1 MIDPSRS
8 VAIVGRPNVGKSRL
22 FNRLVG
28 KRLSIVHDQPGV
40 TRDVVME
47 EVQDNFILMDTGG
60 LGMKPTVMSTEEVNQ
75 ATEEQVDFALE
86 AASLILFVV
95 DTQDG
100 LTPQDEMV
108 AKKLRK
114 YGKPTVL
121 VINKIDSQKHSHLTN
136 DFYRLGFKD
145 TISVSAEHGTN
156 AEELLDKI
164 FYLLGPVPEPS
175 SDETEL
181 RSLKSRIRICFTG
194 RPNVGKSS
202 LTNKLLKADR
212 LIVSDMP
219 GTTRDSILV
228 NLDYEAPDNT
238 SWHFQLIDTA
248 GLRPR
253 SKVKTSVDYFSGLR
267 TIQSIESADVAFLII
282 DALEGIT
289 KLDKKIAGDILEV
302 GRGLVIVVNKWDF
315 ALKKFAVEPLE
326 GYETEADFRKEFVK
340 AIRKEL
346 FFLPDSP
353 IIFTSATEGYG
364 IDEILRR
371 AKAIFDRMQKK
382 LSTGRINKVLQEL
395 MEKQKPHVVHGR
407 RFKVYYALQVA
418 NNPFR
423 IRIYCNQ
430 EMRLEDSYKRYLETG
445 FNDAFQLNGCPIKF
459 DLIGKKPREKS

>member
-22 FNRLVG
+22 FNRLIG

-40 TRDVVME
+40 TRDIIME

-60 LGMKPTVMSTEEVNQ
+60 LGMRPTAMSTEEINH

-114 YGKPTVL
+114 YNKPTIL
-121 VINKIDSQKHSHLTN
+121 VINKIDSQKHAHLVN

-145 TISVSAEHGTN
+145 VISVSAEHGTH

-164 FYLLGPVPEPS
+164 LHLLGPLPPAPAE
-175 SDETEL
+175 ENEAK
-181 RSLKSRIRICFTG
+181 SLKSRIRICFTG

-212 LIVSDMP
+212 LIVSDTP

-267 TIQSIESADVAFLII
+267 TIQSIESADVVFLII

-289 KLDKKIAGDILEV
+289 KLDKKIGGDVLEV
-302 GRGLVIVVNKWDF
+302 GRGLVIIVNKWDY
-315 ALKKFAVEPLE
+315 ALKKFAEEPLE

-371 AKAIFDRMQKK
+371 AKGLFDRMQKK
-382 LSTGRINKVLQEL
+382 LSTAKINKVLQEL

-407 RFKVYYALQVA
+407 RFKVYYALQVG

-423 IRIYCNQ
+423 IRVYCNQ

-445 FNDAFQLNGCPIKF
+445 FNNAFQLNGCPIQF
-459 DLIGKKPREKS
+459 DLIGKKPREK

>member
-22 FNRLVG
+22 FNRLIG

-40 TRDVVME
+40 TRDIVME

-60 LGMKPTVMSTEEVNQ
+60 LGMKPTEMSTQEINS
-75 ATEEQVDFALE
+75 ATEDQVDFALE

-95 DTQDG
+95 DTQEG
-100 LTPQDEMV
+100 LTTQDQMI

-114 YGKPTVL
+114 YGKPTLL
-121 VINKIDSQKHSHLTN
+121 VINKIDSQKHAHLIS
-136 DFYRLGFKD
+136 DFYRLGFHD

-156 AEELLDKI
+156 SHELLEKI
-164 FYLLGPVPEPS
+164 LQLLGPLPPEEEKEEKS
-175 SDETEL
+175 S
-181 RSLKSRIRICFTG
+181 RNRVRICFTG

-228 NLDYEAPDNT
+228 NLDYKAPDDT
-238 SWHFQLIDTA
+238 EWHFQLIDTA
-248 GLRPR
+248 GLRPKA
-253 SKVKTSVDYFSGLR
+253 KVKTSVDYFSGLR

-282 DALEGIT
+282 DAMEGIT

-302 GRGLVIVVNKWDF
+302 GRGLVIVVNKWDY
-315 ALKKFAVEPLE
+315 ALKKFAEEPLE
-326 GYETEADFRKEFVK
+326 GYESEADFRKAFVK
-340 AIRKEL
+340 AIREEL

-353 IIFTSATEGYG
+353 VIFTSATQGYG

-371 AKAIFDRMQKK
+371 GKALFDRMQKK
-382 LSTGRINKVLQEL
+382 LSTGRINRVLQEL

-430 EMRLEDSYKRYLETG
+430 EMRLEDSYKRYLEAG
-445 FNDAFQLNGCPIKF
+445 FNDAFQLNGCPVKF
-459 DLIGKKPREKS
+459 DLIGKKPREKT